1 MSIDSLVVVRL
12 FLIVQLD
19 EVAQYSENKINRS
32 FCCCVIF

>member
-19 EVAQYSENKINRS
+19 EVAQYSENKINHC